1 MLKFVLPNKH
11 NRDDVISFYDQIAH
25 SGGVCIGFQNYKDYD
40 GWLVGMQN
48 RHTGKKLP
56 ISYSTR
62 KKMLLS
68 NDIGSGCRI
77 GWIELMIKRENAI
90 TPDKDISNSKNYY
103 TYDIKYC

>member
-1 MLKFVLPNKH
+1 MLKFVLPNKY

-62 KKMLLS
+62 KKTLLS
-68 NDIGSGCRI
+68 NDIGSSCRI
-77 GWIELMIKRENAI
+77 GWIEQIIKREIDLWRNI
-90 TPDKDISNSKNYY
+90 LLWMKNGRNC
-103 TYDIKYC
+103 ILRQKK